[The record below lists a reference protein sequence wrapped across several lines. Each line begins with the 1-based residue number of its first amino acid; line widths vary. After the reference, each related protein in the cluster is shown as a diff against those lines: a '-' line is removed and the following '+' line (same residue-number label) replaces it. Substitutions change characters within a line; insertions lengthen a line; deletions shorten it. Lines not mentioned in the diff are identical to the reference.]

1 MALKT
6 SKKDRRL
13 NMVYSLGAS
22 IVIIGALFKINHW
35 GIPFIGIGGTEIL
48 AVGLISEA
56 IIFFIFAFDP
66 PSGEYEWEKVYPELV
81 DSNASAGKR
90 PVTSELQLMEEKIIS
105 EKIDGL
111 LKEALIDAELLRGL
125 KESFEK
131 FGDSVNELN
140 QSSEHAKKVSQ
151 QLSNLQENLTS
162 INDVYEG
169 MLSAMN
175 SKK

>member
-1 MALKT
+1 MALKS
-6 SKKDRRL
+6 SKKDLRL

-35 GIPFIGIGGTEIL
+35 TIPFLGIGGTEVL
-48 AVGLISEA
+48 AFGLITEA
-56 IIFFIFAFDP
+56 IIFIVFAFDP
-66 PSGEYEWEKVYPELV
+66 PAGEYEWEKAYPELI
-81 DSNASAGKR
+81 DSSAVGKR
-90 PVTSELQLMEEKIIS
+90 FITNESQLIEEKLLS

-131 FGDSVNELN
+131 FGDCVNKLN

-162 INDVYEG
+162 INEVYEG